1 MIIGNNIES
10 VNDNGLIW
18 IGYGGFGY
26 IMGIFNVVNIYLINN
41 FKIGEGV
48 LNLDGGGVNIIF
60 KVSDNI
66 IMDGLNYNDVEIVI
80 KMI

>member
-1 MIIGNNIES
+1 
-10 VNDNGLIW
+10 
-18 IGYGGFGY
+18 
-26 IMGIFNVVNIYLINN
+26 MGIFSVVNIYLINN